1 MFNPRIQ
8 YHRVN
13 DLVLPQRSFGNS
25 FLNNALKIGGGIMS
39 WRDAKKQQEAL
50 QDALNK
56 QEEWRERA
64 YQDWKE
70 RNGFIEQNP
79 LVSTYSQEMTGYK
92 PNEALAVEPTP
103 IYDERNVDLDR
114 QKQIAESNDMKAYLD
129 GFDPKKATID
139 EIKKVQRI
147 VTPEGQDADKF
158 ADGKWGNLS
167 QAALDEYRRIWGF

>member
-64 YQDWKE
+64 YQDWQRK
-70 RNGFIEQNP
+70 NGIIPEEIDANEQISNYENARE
-79 LVSTYSQEMTGYK
+79 LE
-92 PNEALAVEPTP
+92 
-103 IYDERNVDLDR
+103 DLDEDVVR
-114 QKQIAESNDMKAYLD
+114 EVIQEEANN
-129 GFDPKKATID
+129 P
-139 EIKKVQRI
+139 
-147 VTPEGQDADKF
+147 
-158 ADGKWGNLS
+158 
-167 QAALDEYRRIWGF
+167 YRWMWRPYETGLRG